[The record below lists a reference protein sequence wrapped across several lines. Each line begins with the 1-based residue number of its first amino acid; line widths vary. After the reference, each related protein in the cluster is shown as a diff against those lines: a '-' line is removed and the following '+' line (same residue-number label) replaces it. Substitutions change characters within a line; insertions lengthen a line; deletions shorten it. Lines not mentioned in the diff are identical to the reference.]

1 MSYHSNPNSALPSP
15 SHFDHPGAVELE
27 PFPQYLPLR
36 PEIPLFWCRRPVQI
50 TFGIIL
56 FLAILIGAVVA
67 SMFTGKSL
75 RTAHYI
81 KHPESPE
88 TIVMPTMKVTS
99 NVTRVQRTLHLGS
112 KVKVVRASGMQ
123 VAEGVGPSQPKAK
136 VPRVQV
142 AEGGQRAEP
151 LEPKATGAR
160 TSEVQAWKAPV
171 ARLW

>member
-36 PEIPLFWCRRPVQI
+36 PEIPLFWCQRPVQI

-67 SMFTGKSL
+67 SMFTGESL

-99 NVTRVQRTLHLGS
+99 NVTVTQTS
-112 KVKVVRASGMQ
+112 VVASTMNVTVSSAQITAVATQ
-123 VAEGVGPSQPKAK
+123 VLREAYAWQTCSTTDAMCLVM
-136 VPRVQV
+136 VPQTV
-142 AEGGQRAEP
+142 
-151 LEPKATGAR
+151 T
-160 TSEVQAWKAPV
+160 
-171 ARLW
+171 

>member
-99 NVTRVQRTLHLGS
+99 NVTVTQTS
-112 KVKVVRASGMQ
+112 VVASTTNVTVSSAQITAVATQ
-123 VAEGVGPSQPKAK
+123 VLREAYVWQTCSTTDAMCLVM
-136 VPRVQV
+136 VPQTV
-142 AEGGQRAEP
+142 
-151 LEPKATGAR
+151 T
-160 TSEVQAWKAPV
+160 
-171 ARLW
+171 

>member
-1 MSYHSNPNSALPSP
+1 MSYHSNPHSALPSP

-99 NVTRVQRTLHLGS
+99 NVTVTQTS
-112 KVKVVRASGMQ
+112 VVASTTNVTVSSAQITAVATQ
-123 VAEGVGPSQPKAK
+123 VLREAYVWQTCSTTDAMCLVM
-136 VPRVQV
+136 VPQTV
-142 AEGGQRAEP
+142 
-151 LEPKATGAR
+151 T
-160 TSEVQAWKAPV
+160 
-171 ARLW
+171 